1 VTLSDKAMKRLAR
14 LGYATD
20 DELRGWQWLW
30 SEGGSFWGVLHEAEQ
45 AAKKYRRWFPR
56 LQAFAG
62 ECRRAVPVPAT
73 DSFSAAEREQHRI
86 LLAKMRDFD
95 ASEGRR
101 YVLARNP
108 HQAAILSTT
117 RVGLAAAEE
126 VFGAS
131 GAVILEESEQARW
144 FADVYPAKPY
154 GFWWYALAWWT
165 LREGLASED
174 EASIRQGYPIPEG
187 CSYWVVTSG
196 VQWGGLAGGAGHE
209 LWRWNGERAEFIEL
223 YGIDSY

>member
-1 VTLSDKAMKRLAR
+1 MTLSDKAMKRLAR
-14 LGYATD
+14 LGYATEA
-20 DELRGWQWLW
+20 ELRGWQWLW
-30 SEGGSFWGVLHEAEQ
+30 SEGHSFWVVLGEAEG

-62 ECRRAVPVPAT
+62 ECRRSVPVPST
-73 DSFSAAEREQHRI
+73 DSFSVAEREQHRI
-86 LLAKMRDFD
+86 LLAKMRDFV
-95 ASEGRR
+95 ASEDRR

-144 FADVYPAKPY
+144 FSDVYPAKPY
-154 GFWWYALAWWT
+154 GFWWYALARWT
-165 LREGLASED
+165 LREGLANED
-174 EASIRQGYPIPEG
+174 EVSIRQGYPIPEG
-187 CSYWVVTSG
+187 CSYWIVTSG
-196 VQWGGLAGGAGHE
+196 VQWGGLAGGASHE
-209 LWRWNGERAEFIEL
+209 LWRWEGKRAEFIEL
-223 YGIDSY
+223 YGIDSF